1 MLTLPCSA
9 AFVWAVSERD
19 DQDEL
24 SSGWLQVL
32 DSECALLHFPP
43 ISPCSWPLS
52 LPSYLKLFSIS
63 PHCPAD
69 FGEVSLLTEH
79 FISRQVYCW
88 EVNHVTSQMVLV
100 VKNSIANAGDMR
112 DAGSISGSG
121 RCPGGGSDNPL
132 TYSRLGNPMDRGVR
146 WVQSMGSQRVGHDWA
161 TNTRR
166 KGDDL
171 DCVFCRSVHT
181 WRDVKVKSPSPAQ
194 SWSSIQREV
203 HTH

>member
-1 MLTLPCSA
+1 MGRRTVFKREDASLLKEQEWLFP
-9 AFVWAVSERD
+9 VLVSLGSVALDTALRREGVRTPA
-19 DQDEL
+19 L
-24 SSGWLQVL
+24 S
-32 DSECALLHFPP
+32 PP
-43 ISPCSWPLS
+43 ITLS
-52 LPSYLKLFSIS
+52 ITLSGTEVTALGPERTRWRVTWSENKESAYTA
-63 PHCPAD
+63 AD
-69 FGEVSLLTEH
+69 L
-79 FISRQVYCW
+79 
-88 EVNHVTSQMVLV
+88 
-100 VKNSIANAGDMR
+100 
-112 DAGSISGSG
+112 GSISGSG

-194 SWSSIQREV
+194 SWSSIQREM